1 MKVTPKVIQYDRKH
15 TVWQYVWIGA
25 LFFGL
30 IACTN
35 PSKTNTR
42 ARPIGPERYEMTE
55 AELRFEPEI
64 KAFDSMLELESTV
77 RGGVVFTGS
86 SSIKKWQSLQSDM
99 APLPVENRGFG
110 GAIIKQVTHYSDR
123 MIVPL
128 KPKLLVFY
136 CGENDI
142 ANDVYPA
149 ERTLI
154 DYKNFVA
161 TLRLKLPGTGILFV
175 SMKPSPLRWQY
186 WNKFK
191 EGNAMIKKYIEKQ
204 ENMWY
209 VDVGEAMLG
218 SNGRPRADLFV
229 RDSLH
234 MSPKGYALW
243 SEILKPEVTRHYKD
257 LQ

>member
-1 MKVTPKVIQYDRKH
+1 MKALRKVIQNYRKSA
-15 TVWQYVWIGA
+15 VWQFVWIGF

-30 IACTN
+30 LACTN
-35 PSKTNTR
+35 PTRTNSHQ
-42 ARPIGPERYEMTE
+42 RPVAPERYEMSE

-64 KAFDSMLELESTV
+64 AVFDSLLNLETTT
-77 RGGVVFTGS
+77 RGGIVFTGS
-86 SSIKKWQSLQSDM
+86 SSIKKWLSLQADM

-128 KPKLLVFY
+128 KPKLVVFY

-149 ERTLI
+149 ERALN

-161 TLRLKLPGTGILFV
+161 TLRLKLPQTGILFV

-191 EGNAMIKKYIEKQ
+191 AGNAMIKEYIAQ
-204 ENMWY
+204 QQNMWY

-218 SNGRPRADLFV
+218 SNGRPRPEIFLS
-229 RDSLH
+229 DSLH
-234 MSPKGYALW
+234 MNAKGYALW
-243 SEILKPEVTRHYKD
+243 SEILKPEVIRHYEG
-257 LQ
+257 L